1 MILKKK
7 LIVNILDFLLEKK
20 SDLKT
25 LLLLKAESVVK
36 DANGTI
42 LEIHCSYDPK
52 SLSGS
57 GTPESLRKVK
67 GTLHWVSIKHAIEA
81 EVREY
86 DRLFLHE
93 ASRQSNRKIFMTFV
107 NPNL

>member
-1 MILKKK
+1 MG
-7 LIVNILDFLLEKK
+7 NN
-20 SDLKT
+20 S
-25 LLLLKAESVVK
+25 
-36 DANGTI
+36 
-42 LEIHCSYDPK
+42 EIHCTYDPK

-67 GTLHWVSIKHAIEA
+67 GTLHWVSFTHAVEA

-93 ASRQSNRKIFMTFV
+93 APDSQQKSFQH
-107 NPNL
+107 L